1 MPVIIAQSRR
11 PLLWTYIATST
22 YVHELGINKYF
33 YVCKC
38 KYILCHQEFFL
49 HLFVCQLG
57 CQLWL
62 LFAGSIHSE
71 ICISGYNVDK
81 LRKWTNFATV
91 KSIHWQKVWQQMHT
105 QVYRLLAHVHMH
117 TGLTWVMEIY
127 TTNRDH

>member
-1 MPVIIAQSRR
+1 MPVIIAQSMR

-71 ICISGYNVDK
+71 MCITGYSVDK
-81 LRKWTNFATV
+81 LQPNLEMDQFCHCQEYTLA
-91 KSIHWQKVWQQMHT
+91 KSLAADAHT
-105 QVYRLLAHVHMH
+105 CIRLLAHVHMC
-117 TGLTWVMEIY
+117 TM
-127 TTNRDH
+127 